1 MNGKTRRVVEMAQR
15 ALAFSHE
22 HPDASAGYA
31 AGLSRLEERY
41 ARAMELSAQQLAGI
55 TEVRAASAR
64 KYEIRRTLRQL
75 HLAHI
80 MGVARIAGHDVPG
93 LADRFVVVPET
104 APYLTFRTSA
114 RSAEAAAIEHR
125 ELLVQYGLSER
136 ALETLTSLLDEFD
149 VATQHVTE
157 GRRLHVGAS
166 AELVSVAA
174 ELTAIVGVMDGFNRI
189 RFEGEPDQLAAWR
202 SASSVVA
209 TPHATPKPPEDVP
222 EAA

>member
-1 MNGKTRRVVEMAQR
+1 MNAKTRRTVEMAAR
-15 ALAFSHE
+15 ALTFSRE
-22 HPDASAGYA
+22 HPDPSAGYIA
-31 AGLSRLEERY
+31 ALGRLEERY
-41 ARAMELSAQQLAGI
+41 ARATELAARQLAGV

-125 ELLVQYGLSER
+125 ELLVRYGLSER
-136 ALETLTSLLDEFD
+136 ALDALTSLLDEFD
-149 VATQHVTE
+149 VAAARVTE
-157 GRRLHVGAS
+157 GRLEHVGAS
-166 AELVSVAA
+166 AELARVAA
-174 ELTAIVGVMDGFNRI
+174 NLTAIVSVMDGFNRI

-209 TPHATPKPPEDVP
+209 TPHPAAKPSGDVS
-222 EAA
+222 AAA